1 MTFRVT
7 ATSLNL
13 RDGPNGA
20 VIGALTQGAEVEV
33 QAREDSWAQIVPN
46 AGGAGGWVAAQYL
59 AEEGA
64 GGMPQADSPQ
74 SPVTV
79 AGGAALGPDGQVF
92 AHGHALG
99 FYTTGLTSL
108 ADWLQTPDGAGAAVS
123 PSRVRV
129 VRAVSANEGNL
140 EAINTWDNSFLSFGL
155 LQWTAGP
162 DGAPG
167 ELAVLVAQAKAAD
180 AGVFADCFG
189 GYGLDAEVAGPA
201 SVTGFLTLDGARLV
215 SAADKTPLR
224 GADWAYRFW
233 RAGHHPVIRACQL
246 TLAAS
251 RIDRFLTLPVA
262 GRPLNAWLSSELGI
276 ALILDEHVNRPG
288 HVPGTLAAAL
298 AAQGLA
304 GADPGGWT
312 GADEAS
318 LIAAY
323 LTARAPTSMTDSQKR
338 ADHIAACV
346 TAGELSGDR
355 GSFAP

>member
-1 MTFRVT
+1 VTYRVT
-7 ATSLNL
+7 ASTLNL
-13 RDGPNGA
+13 RDAPNGA
-20 VIGALTQGAEVEV
+20 VVGTLNQGAEVEV
-33 QAREDSWAQIVPN
+33 QAQQDGWAQVTPN
-46 AGGAGGWVAAQYL
+46 AGGTGGWVAAQYL
-59 AEEGA
+59 AQDGA
-64 GGMPQADSPQ
+64 GGMPVADSPQ
-74 SPVTV
+74 APVTV
-79 AGGAALGPDGQVF
+79 VGGAAVGPDGQVF

-99 FYTTGLTSL
+99 FYTTGLTRLS
-108 ADWLQTPDGAGAAVS
+108 DWLQTPDAAGVAVS

-167 ELAVLVAQAKAAD
+167 ELAALVAQVKAAD

-189 GYGLDAEVAGPA
+189 GYGLDVAVSGPSA
-201 SVTGFLTLDGARLV
+201 VTGVLTLDGAKLV
-215 SAADKTPLR
+215 TAADKTPLR

-233 RAGHHPVIRACQL
+233 RAGHHPVTRGCQL

-251 RIDRFLTLPVA
+251 RIDRFLSLPVA
-262 GRPLNAWLSSELGI
+262 GQPLNAWLSSEQGI

-288 HVPGTLAAAL
+288 HVPGTLATAL
-298 AAQGLA
+298 TAQGLT
-304 GADPGGWT
+304 GADPSGWAT
-312 GADEAS
+312 ADEAS

-338 ADHIAACV
+338 ADQIAACV
-346 TAGELSGDR
+346 TAGELSGER